1 MSDGAYEEPLMPVQD
16 ASSATSRI
24 SGITRDALD
33 VPASLPGLDAYDL
46 AAIDALPATSALLI
60 ASRGPNAGARFWL
73 NSDSTIAGRST
84 RVDIFLDD
92 VTVSRRHVE
101 FLRDGATFT
110 LRDMGSLN
118 GTYVNNELVDFK
130 VLRTNDEVRIGKYL
144 FSFFASQGE

>member
-1 MSDGAYEEPLMPVQD
+1 M
-16 ASSATSRI
+16 
-24 SGITRDALD
+24 
-33 VPASLPGLDAYDL
+33 
-46 AAIDALPATSALLI
+46 
-60 ASRGPNAGARFWL
+60 
-73 NSDSTIAGRST
+73 
-84 RVDIFLDD
+84 
-92 VTVSRRHVE
+92 TVSRRHVE